1 MANRRMFSKD
11 VIHTEEFYNLSPS
24 AQALYFE
31 LGIEAD
37 DDGVLSSPMPTA
49 RMFGYKKEHVE
60 ELEKAGFIISF
71 PSGISI
77 IRHWKMNNYL
87 RCDRYHGT
95 VYQDEFSQ
103 LTTDNCGRYIFKSEA
118 SEPGLNANGVP
129 VVYQRYTEDRLDKV
143 STGKFSL
150 GEANIEKVSLGENS
164 GAKEEEIKKGCGET
178 TEEGTRAIK
187 PFPKRNDFKNDE
199 EYHEAL
205 NDWLAQNDITPKKS
219 GTETGTNITAKL
231 TDIVAAKL
239 SGSSTQKPTVTSNT
253 DSEDLFRQV
262 FENPA

>member
-1 MANRRMFSKD
+1 MATRRMFSKD
-11 VIHTEEFYNLSPS
+11 VIHTEEFFNLSPS

-87 RCDRYHGT
+87 RCDRHHGT

-103 LTTDNCGRYIFKSEA
+103 LTTDNCGRYIFKPEA
-118 SEPGLNANGVP
+118 SEPGLNANSVP
-129 VVYQRYTEDRLDKV
+129 LVHQRYTEDRLEKV
-143 STGKFSL
+143 STVKPSS
-150 GEANIEKVSLGENS
+150 EKVNLGENS
-164 GAKEEEIKKGCGET
+164 EDEEEEIKKGCGET
-178 TEEGTRAIK
+178 TEEGTQAMEQC
-187 PFPKRNDFKNDE
+187 PKRKDFENDE
-199 EYHEAL
+199 AI
-205 NDWLAQNDITPKKS
+205 NNWLAQNYITPKKS
-219 GTETGTNITAKL
+219 GTETGADTTARL
-231 TDIVAAKL
+231 TEMVAAKL
-239 SGSSTQKPTVTSNT
+239 SGSSTRIQSYANST
-253 DSEDLFRQV
+253 DSEDLFRQI